1 MRTVPPVLEDHAVPP
16 LIAVAALVL
25 DFLCIHPFRDG
36 NGRVSRLLNLL
47 ALCHHGYD
55 VGRYVSLERLIE
67 ESREDYREDY
77 YECLHRSSD
86 RWHQCRHELTPWF
99 NFILAIIWRAY
110 AELEDV
116 AGNAKAPRGTK
127 AELVLAAIRAYQGE
141 FRLMDLQRDC
151 PGVGRDWIRT
161 ILANLKKSGDV
172 ACSGPRR
179 RNTVTI
185 WLRTTPFQPAR
196 RSSRKVAMRWMN
208 GSPTALLPVVQ
219 RPGQSKRLKSS
230 HRGAPLRPCGIG
242 ARQAGRTAREGALE
256 Q

>member
-1 MRTVPPVLEDHAVPP
+1 M
-16 LIAVAALVL
+16 L

-127 AELVLAAIRAYQGE
+127 AELVLAAIKACQGE

-161 ILANLKKSGDV
+161 ILASLKKSGDV
-172 ACSGPRR
+172 ACSGRGPAARWR
-179 RNTVTI
+179 LLRN
-185 WLRTTPFQPAR
+185 
-196 RSSRKVAMRWMN
+196 K
-208 GSPTALLPVVQ
+208 GSNA
-219 RPGQSKRLKSS
+219 
-230 HRGAPLRPCGIG
+230 
-242 ARQAGRTAREGALE
+242 
-256 Q
+256 